1 MRFAM
6 EESIVCLIQTRSSP
20 PGSAEPTRS
29 IMSRSPHHNA
39 VKQTHS
45 GAWIIQTWL
54 SFALAVGVT
63 VVGIW
68 HLPVD
73 GWQKAFLGMGLV
85 FSIGS
90 TFTLS
95 KTVRDQH
102 EQESLTARIDEA
114 RVTKLLAEVDPV
126 SLK

>member
-1 MRFAM
+1 
-6 EESIVCLIQTRSSP
+6 
-20 PGSAEPTRS
+20 
-29 IMSRSPHHNA
+29 MSRPTHHNA
-39 VKQTHS
+39 IKQGHS

-54 SFALAVGVT
+54 SFVLAIGVT
-63 VVGIW
+63 SVGIW
-68 HLPVD
+68 NLPVD
-73 GWQKAFLGMGLV
+73 GWQKAFLAMGMV
-85 FSIGS
+85 FSVGS

-102 EQESLTARIDEA
+102 EQESITARIDEA

>member
-1 MRFAM
+1 MNRNAHPN
-6 EESIVCLIQTRSSP
+6 SS
-20 PGSAEPTRS
+20 E
-29 IMSRSPHHNA
+29 
-39 VKQTHS
+39 HS
-45 GAWIIQTWL
+45 GAWIIQTWASFIL
-54 SFALAVGVT
+54 SVVVT
-63 VVGIW
+63 SLGIY

-73 GWQKAFLGMGLV
+73 GWQKAFLGMGLLFTV
-85 FSIGS
+85 GS

-102 EQESLTARIDEA
+102 EQQRITARIDEA

>member
-1 MRFAM
+1 MP
-6 EESIVCLIQTRSSP
+6 RSST
-20 PGSAEPTRS
+20 SAST
-29 IMSRSPHHNA
+29 
-39 VKQTHS
+39 QTTHT
-45 GAWIIQTWL
+45 GAWVIQCWL
-54 SFALAVGVT
+54 SFVLAVAVT
-63 VVGIW
+63 GFGIF

-73 GWQKAFLGMGLV
+73 GWQKAFLGMGMLFTV
-85 FSIGS
+85 GS

>member
-1 MRFAM
+1 MARPTSPANT
-6 EESIVCLIQTRSSP
+6 QT
-20 PGSAEPTRS
+20 
-29 IMSRSPHHNA
+29 
-39 VKQTHS
+39 THT
-45 GAWIIQTWL
+45 GAWVVQCWV

-63 VVGIW
+63 GFGIF

-73 GWQKAFLGMGLV
+73 GWQKAFLGMGMLFTV
-85 FSIGS
+85 GS

-114 RVTKLLAEVDPV
+114 RVSKLLAEVDTTT
-126 SLK
+126 LR

>member
-1 MRFAM
+1 
-6 EESIVCLIQTRSSP
+6 
-20 PGSAEPTRS
+20 
-29 IMSRSPHHNA
+29 MSRSNTTA
-39 VKQTHS
+39 VQATHS
-45 GAWIIQTWL
+45 SAWVLQSWL

-63 VVGIW
+63 ALGIY

-73 GWQKAFLGMGLV
+73 GWQKAFLGMGLL

-90 TFTLS
+90 TFSLS

-126 SLK
+126 VLK

>member
-1 MRFAM
+1 
-6 EESIVCLIQTRSSP
+6 
-20 PGSAEPTRS
+20 
-29 IMSRSPHHNA
+29 MSRPHNTAA
-39 VKQTHS
+39 VQPTHS
-45 GAWIIQTWL
+45 SAWVLQAWL

-63 VVGIW
+63 ALGIY

-73 GWQKAFLGMGLV
+73 GWQKAFLGMGML
-85 FSIGS
+85 FTIGS
-90 TFTLS
+90 TFSLS

-102 EQESLTARIDEA
+102 EQERLTARIDEA

>member
-1 MRFAM
+1 
-6 EESIVCLIQTRSSP
+6 
-20 PGSAEPTRS
+20 
-29 IMSRSPHHNA
+29 MSRSPHHSA
-39 VKQTHS
+39 VKQGHS

-54 SFALAVGVT
+54 SFALSVGVT
-63 VVGIW
+63 TVGIW

-73 GWQKAFLGMGLV
+73 GWQKAFLGMGLL
-85 FSIGS
+85 FSVGS

-102 EQESLTARIDEA
+102 EQESITARIDEA

-126 SLK
+126 VLK